1 MAKVFISY
9 SKKDYVGDDGQIIPG
24 SFVDKV
30 MGTFSAEGISYW
42 IDREGLDG
50 GVTFAEEISRNIRDC
65 DTFLFLSSAAANSS
79 PWTLREI
86 STAIEFG
93 KKVLPVKTDSSSYDP
108 SVALYLSSIQYI
120 DCTELGEEETIK
132 RILKRSS
139 GRTTGDDLRIFGR
152 KSIPWHTVL
161 VLDAALI
168 VLTTVYAI
176 LSYMFLWASTLR
188 STEIMGGLVGY
199 VCEFGLLTSI
209 YYIFRLK
216 RLRKSYFAFPALVVF
231 FMVMA
236 GLLLDDKGILVSSL
250 LLLIGWIGIA
260 VDCLIGT
267 WSKKSLFHQMDHDTV
282 LLRRS
287 DPENVILVYLVIKA
301 VIMVMAYHLG
311 LDISIF
317 SMFVS

>member
-139 GRTTGDDLRIFGR
+139 GRTTGDDLLQYVIF
-152 KSIPWHTVL
+152 
-161 VLDAALI
+161 
-168 VLTTVYAI
+168 
-176 LSYMFLWASTLR
+176 
-188 STEIMGGLVGY
+188 
-199 VCEFGLLTSI
+199 
-209 YYIFRLK
+209 
-216 RLRKSYFAFPALVVF
+216 
-231 FMVMA
+231 
-236 GLLLDDKGILVSSL
+236 
-250 LLLIGWIGIA
+250 
-260 VDCLIGT
+260 
-267 WSKKSLFHQMDHDTV
+267 
-282 LLRRS
+282 
-287 DPENVILVYLVIKA
+287 
-301 VIMVMAYHLG
+301 
-311 LDISIF
+311 
-317 SMFVS
+317 